1 MKKII
6 IATALVVAFAA
17 PAVAETFSNPYVVT
31 MGR

>member
-6 IATALVVAFAA
+6 IATALIVAFAA
-17 PAVAETFSNPYVVT
+17 PAVAENFSNPYVLT